1 MEPTYQFLLS
11 LGGILLFGQVISTL
25 GRRTLLPRVTL
36 LLLFGMVIGK
46 EFLNIIPP
54 LFFQRFELIAEM
66 TLLMVGFLIG
76 GKLTKDSLN
85 RGINIIL
92 WISICAALFTALF
105 VTLGLM
111 WLGLSTELSILL
123 GCIASATAPAAT
135 LDAVMENNDKSF
147 FNNML
152 ISIVALDDAWALI
165 LFGIGVAVAASI
177 SGQASDSTSI
187 LLASKDIGG
196 AVILGMLIGFPA
208 AYLTGRLKPGEPI
221 LTEALGLVFIC
232 GGLAIW
238 LDVSFLI
245 SSIVMGA
252 IVANFATHHDY
263 PFHEIE
269 NIEWPFMVI
278 FFVLAGASLELSI
291 IGDIGLIGFVYI
303 LCRILG
309 KFIGA
314 RIGGQFSRA
323 DQKIKKWMGIAL
335 LPQAGV
341 AIGMA
346 LVASGNFPE
355 HRQIILPLIIS
366 STIFFELF
374 GPIFTRIAIIQAHK
388 NS

>member
-1 MEPTYQFLLS
+1 
-11 LGGILLFGQVISTL
+11 
-25 GRRTLLPRVTL
+25 
-36 LLLFGMVIGK
+36 MVIGK